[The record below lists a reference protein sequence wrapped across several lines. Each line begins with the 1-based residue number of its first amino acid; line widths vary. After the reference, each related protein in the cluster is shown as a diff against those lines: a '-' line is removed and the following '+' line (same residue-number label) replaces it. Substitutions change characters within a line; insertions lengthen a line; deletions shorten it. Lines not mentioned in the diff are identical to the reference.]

1 VWAGGPGRLPNV
13 EKRWKLVTIGGIP
26 IYITLPWL
34 FFAAFIVWDF
44 YRRLAGA
51 GALTE
56 QQALG
61 WALANAALFYGSIVL
76 HELAH
81 AASARA
87 FRLPVHGITLVFWG
101 GYTETHSSERGPLA
115 SFLISAAGPFTTLAL
130 GGAFRLGAVA
140 THGVLSAI
148 LDSLAFLSL
157 LFAGLNA
164 LPGFP
169 LDGGRMLLAVIWG
182 ITRNRF
188 VALKVAGWGGVV
200 VGAALGLVGLQL
212 LRSNNGT
219 WLIFGFIGWMMI
231 SQGLQVSK
239 QAPVLR
245 DLSDGRVS
253 EAMSPAPVPIP
264 ADVTLLHVLETHLR
278 EDRSTEFPVVDGQ
291 GRVIGS
297 LSFSTAAKIGGS
309 DPTKGVREAMTP
321 REQMRWV
328 RPDLPLDRALE
339 WIAGSG
345 QPLVLDDERLLGR
358 LTTRDVDRWYQRR
371 ILGAPTPDETGAVPP
386 RPDLGGVGDWR

>member
-1 VWAGGPGRLPNV
+1 M
-13 EKRWKLVTIGGIP
+13 EKRWKVASIGGVP
-26 IYITLPWL
+26 IYITIPWL
-34 FFAAFIVWDF
+34 FFAAIIVWDF

-51 GALTE
+51 GLTE

-61 WALANAALFYGSIVL
+61 WALANAALFYASIML

-81 AASARA
+81 AATARA

-115 SFLISAAGPFTTLAL
+115 SFLISAAGPLTTLAL
-130 GGAFRLGAVA
+130 GGVFWVA
-140 THGVLSAI
+140 AEATDGVLSAI
-148 LDSLAFLSL
+148 LRSLAFLSL
-157 LFAGLNA
+157 LFAALNA

-182 ITRNRF
+182 ITKDRF

-200 VGAALGLVGLQL
+200 VGAALAFVGLSAPPRGERRL
-212 LRSNNGT
+212 AHLRVHRLDDDQPG
-219 WLIFGFIGWMMI
+219 IPGD
-231 SQGLQVSK
+231 
-239 QAPVLR
+239 QAGSDPPGPVR
-245 DLSDGRVS
+245 RTASA
-253 EAMSPAPVPIP
+253 EAMSPPPPPIR
-264 ADVTLLHVLETHLR
+264 ADATLLHALETHLR
-278 EDRSTEFPVVDGQ
+278 EDRSTEFPVVDEQ

-297 LSFSTAAKIGGS
+297 LSFATAAKIGGS
-309 DPTKGVREAMTP
+309 DPTRGVREAMTP

-345 QPLVLDDERLLGR
+345 QALVLDGERLLGR

-371 ILGAPTPDETGAVPP
+371 ILGTPAPEETGAVPP

>member
-1 VWAGGPGRLPNV
+1 MER
-13 EKRWKLVTIGGIP
+13 RWKVVSIGSIP
-26 IYITLPWL
+26 IYITIPWL

-44 YRRLAGA
+44 YRRLTSAG
-51 GALTE
+51 LTE

-61 WALANAALFYGSIVL
+61 WALANAALFYASIML

-81 AASARA
+81 AVTARA
-87 FRLPVHGITLVFWG
+87 FHLPVHGITLVFWG
-101 GYTETHSSERGPLA
+101 GYTETHSSERGALA
-115 SFLISAAGPFTTLAL
+115 SFLISAAGPLTTLAL
-130 GGAFRLGAVA
+130 GGAFWLGAAA
-140 THGVLSAI
+140 TDGVLSAI
-148 LDSLAFLSL
+148 LRSLAFLSI

-182 ITRNRF
+182 ITKDRF
-188 VALKVAGWGGVV
+188 LALKVAGWGGVV
-200 VGAALGLVGLQL
+200 VGGALALVGLSL
-212 LRSNNGT
+212 FRSGNGS
-219 WLIFGFIGWMMI
+219 WIFFGFIGWMMI

-239 QAPVLR
+239 QAPILR
-245 DLSDGRVS
+245 DLSEGKAS
-253 EAMSPAPVPIP
+253 EAMSPPPPPIL
-264 ADVTLLHVLETHLR
+264 AESTLLHALESHLR

-297 LSFSTAAKIGGS
+297 LSFATAAKIGRR
-309 DPTKGVREAMTP
+309 DPTRGVREAMTP
-321 REQMRWV
+321 REHMRWV
-328 RPDLPLDRALE
+328 RPDLDLDRALE

-345 QPLVLDDERLLGR
+345 QALVLDDERLLGR

-371 ILGAPTPDETGAVPP
+371 ILGTSAPDETGAVPP

>member
-1 VWAGGPGRLPNV
+1 V
-13 EKRWKLVTIGGIP
+13 ERRWKVVSIGSIP
-26 IYITLPWL
+26 IYITIPWL
-34 FFAAFIVWDF
+34 FFAAFIVWDI
-44 YRRLAGA
+44 YNSLVGTGVITR
-51 GALTE
+51 

-61 WALANAALFYGSIVL
+61 WSLANAALFYASIIL

-81 AASARA
+81 AATARA
-87 FRLPVHGITLVFWG
+87 FHLPVHGITLVFWG

-115 SFLISAAGPFTTLAL
+115 SFLIAAAGPFTTLAL
-130 GGAFRLGAVA
+130 GGAFWLGAAA
-140 THGVLSAI
+140 TDGVLSAI
-148 LDSLAFLSL
+148 LRSLAFLSI

-182 ITRNRF
+182 ITKDRF
-188 VALKVAGWGGVV
+188 LALKVAGWGGVV
-200 VGAALGLVGLQL
+200 VGGALALVGLSL
-212 LRSNNGT
+212 FRSGNGS
-219 WLIFGFIGWMMI
+219 WIFFGFIGWMMI

-239 QAPVLR
+239 QAPILR
-245 DLSDGRVS
+245 DLSEGQVS
-253 EAMSPAPVPIP
+253 EAMSPAPPPIL
-264 ADVTLLHVLETHLR
+264 ADSTLLHALESHLR

-297 LSFSTAAKIGGS
+297 LSFATAAKIGRR
-309 DPTKGVREAMTP
+309 DPTRGVREAMTP
-321 REQMRWV
+321 REHMRWV
-328 RPDLPLDRALE
+328 RPDLDLDRALE

-345 QPLVLDDERLLGR
+345 QALVLDDERLLGR

-371 ILGAPTPDETGAVPP
+371 ILGASAPDETGAVPP